1 MAKVGQSKKKFLC
14 PVSADPPPIFIQWLK
29 DGERVTELWTR
40 FRIVKDGSL
49 RIKDVELADA
59 GKYTCKATNG
69 FGSIMVNY
77 SLIVVGKCSKAYA
90 QQNNRGTKKR
100 SPFTML
106 HLGSIGIDHVVSEF
120 CYTMILWENDHFMAI
135 FLKFLCKISWM
146 KMLTTIYLNW
156 FYTKGFKQT
165 AALYLNL
172 AERKPVFRVSVCFM
186 SQTIILLSCWD
197 IFLKCRRIFT
207 LK

>member
-77 SLIVVGKCSKAYA
+77 SLIVVGKCRKASA
-90 QQNNRGTKKR
+90 QQNNGGTKKNC
-100 SPFTML
+100 L
-106 HLGSIGIDHVVSEF
+106 DYGGVL
-120 CYTMILWENDHFMAI
+120 
-135 FLKFLCKISWM
+135 
-146 KMLTTIYLNW
+146 
-156 FYTKGFKQT
+156 
-165 AALYLNL
+165 
-172 AERKPVFRVSVCFM
+172 
-186 SQTIILLSCWD
+186 
-197 IFLKCRRIFT
+197 
-207 LK
+207 